1 MQNTQIIPNL
11 DKKVISRNQ
20 FDDAEYKRWSENL
33 RSLKSAEADWGIE
46 AFFGQTEKPQEIQ
59 EITATNGKLKKE
71 SSRLTFVEVAKEMN
85 RPRFVES
92 ARKEENA
99 NRHTKVRS
107 PKNLKV

>member
-1 MQNTQIIPNL
+1 MQNTLIPNL
-11 DKKVISRNQ
+11 DKKAIPRNQ

-46 AFFGQTEKPQEIQ
+46 SFLRQAEKPQEIH
-59 EITATNGKLKKE
+59 EITAMNEKLKKE
-71 SSRLTFVEVAKEMN
+71 SSRPTCVEVAREMN

-99 NRHTKVRS
+99 NGHTKVRS
-107 PKNLKV
+107 PKSLKV